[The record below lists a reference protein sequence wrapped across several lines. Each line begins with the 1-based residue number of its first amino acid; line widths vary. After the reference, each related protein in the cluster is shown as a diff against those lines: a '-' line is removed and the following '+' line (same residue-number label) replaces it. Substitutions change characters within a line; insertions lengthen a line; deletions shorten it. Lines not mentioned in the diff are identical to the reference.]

1 LAQEIIVKIPIANLN
16 FQLENFLSKVG
27 FIAEGRCHKSE
38 LFRSVMPSA
47 KAPVRIDLAGGW
59 SDAPPFCEQVGGDVV
74 NIAINH
80 YAHAKLDVDNDGKLS
95 VSYTCDVPIG
105 SGLGTTGAINVA
117 LMAAIKG
124 DENSEELAYQFE
136 RLLGNHGGRQ
146 DQWAA
151 RYGGIQHLKFIGN
164 DVERVH
170 LVPPPSF
177 NRWIEKHLILAD
189 TGIKHTSGDL
199 HSGVWARYEEVL
211 PYLMD
216 IRQSGRDMAAAVQ
229 RDDRYNVCAA
239 MNAYTDAVG
248 CLDPTLNEP
257 YQMLKDMPEVLAW
270 KGMGAAAGGFVGI
283 ISKDPEATKEA
294 IPWDIL
300 EWQIDKVG
308 LTLTE
313 D

>member
-1 LAQEIIVKIPIANLN
+1 MTNFSIDFLI
-16 FQLENFLSKVG
+16 FQLKNNSSNFIFSDYWVDEISYGYLALS
-27 FIAEGRCHKSE
+27 
-38 LFRSVMPSA
+38 MPSA

-74 NIAINH
+74 NIAINQ
-80 YAHAKLDVDNDGKLS
+80 YAHADLQVDEVGKLS
-95 VSYTCDVPIG
+95 VSYSCDVPVG

-117 LMAAIKG
+117 LMSVIKG
-124 DENSEELAYQFE
+124 AENSEELAYQFE

-151 RYGGIQHLKFIGN
+151 RYGGIQHLKFIGK

-189 TGIKHTSGDL
+189 TGIRHTSGDL
-199 HSGVWARYEEVL
+199 HSNVWARYEEVL
-211 PYLMD
+211 PHLMD
-216 IRQSGRDMAAAVQ
+216 IRLSGRDMASAVQ
-229 RDDRYNVCAA
+229 RDDRFNVCEA
-239 MNAYTDAVG
+239 MKAYTEAVG
-248 CLDPTLNEP
+248 KLDSSLNEP
-257 YQMLKDMPEVLAW
+257 YLILNEMPEVLAW

-283 ISKDPEATKEA
+283 ISRNPDVTREN
-294 IPWDIL
+294 IPWEVLD
-300 EWQIDKVG
+300 WQIDFDG
-308 LTLTE
+308 LTIVE

>member
-1 LAQEIIVKIPIANLN
+1 MRFRGRGHKLWPIS
-16 FQLENFLSKVG
+16 QT
-27 FIAEGRCHKSE
+27 
-38 LFRSVMPSA
+38 MPSA

-80 YAHAKLDVDNDGKLS
+80 YAHADLQVDESGKLS

-117 LMAAIKG
+117 LLASIKG
-124 DENSEELAYQFE
+124 KEGSEELAYQFE

-189 TGIKHTSGDL
+189 TGIRHTSGDL

-211 PYLMD
+211 PHLME

-229 RDDRYNVCAA
+229 RDDRFNVCAA
-239 MNAYTDAVG
+239 MNAYTEAVG
-248 CLDPTLNEP
+248 KLDSSLNEP
-257 YQMLKDMPEVLAW
+257 YQILADMPDVLAW

-283 ISKDPEATKEA
+283 ISRNPDATKEA
-294 IPWDIL
+294 IPWDVL
-300 EWQIDKVG
+300 DWQIDHDG
-308 LTLTE
+308 LTISE
-313 D
+313 

>member
-1 LAQEIIVKIPIANLN
+1 M
-16 FQLENFLSKVG
+16 S
-27 FIAEGRCHKSE
+27 
-38 LFRSVMPSA
+38 SA

-80 YAHAKLDVDNDGKLS
+80 YAHADLQVDDSGRLS

-117 LMAAIKG
+117 LLAAIKG
-124 DENSEELAYQFE
+124 KEGSEELAYQFE

-189 TGIKHTSGDL
+189 TGIRHTSGDL

-216 IRQSGRDMAAAVQ
+216 IRQSGRDMASAVQ
-229 RDDRYNVCAA
+229 RDDRFNVCAA
-239 MNAYTDAVG
+239 MNAYTEAVG
-248 CLDPTLNEP
+248 KLDPSLNEP
-257 YQMLKDMPEVLAW
+257 YQILVDMPDVLAW

-283 ISKDPEATKEA
+283 ISRNPDATKEA
-294 IPWDIL
+294 IPWDVL
-300 EWQIDKVG
+300 DWQIDQDG
-308 LTLTE
+308 LTIS

>member
-1 LAQEIIVKIPIANLN
+1 MTNFSIDFLI
-16 FQLENFLSKVG
+16 FQLKNNSSNFIFSDYWVDEISYGYLALS
-27 FIAEGRCHKSE
+27 
-38 LFRSVMPSA
+38 MPSA

-74 NIAINH
+74 NIAINQ
-80 YAHAKLDVDNDGKLS
+80 YAHADLQVDEVGKLS
-95 VSYTCDVPIG
+95 VSYSCDVPVG

-117 LMAAIKG
+117 LMSVIKG
-124 DENSEELAYQFE
+124 AENSEELAYQFE

-151 RYGGIQHLKFIGN
+151 RYGGIQHLKFIGK

-189 TGIKHTSGDL
+189 TGMRHTSGDL
-199 HSGVWARYEEVL
+199 HSDVWARYEEVL
-211 PYLMD
+211 PHLMD
-216 IRQSGRDMAAAVQ
+216 IRQSGRDMASAVQ
-229 RDDRYNVCAA
+229 RDDRFNVCEA
-239 MNAYTDAVG
+239 MKAYTEAVG
-248 CLDPTLNEP
+248 KLDSSLNEP
-257 YQMLKDMPEVLAW
+257 YLILNEMPEVLAW

-283 ISKDPEATKEA
+283 ISRNPDVTREN
-294 IPWDIL
+294 IPWEVLD
-300 EWQIDKVG
+300 WQIDFDG
-308 LTLTE
+308 LTIVE

>member
-1 LAQEIIVKIPIANLN
+1 MTNFSIDFLI
-16 FQLENFLSKVG
+16 FQLENNSSNFIFSDYWVDEISYGYLALS
-27 FIAEGRCHKSE
+27 
-38 LFRSVMPSA
+38 MPSA

-74 NIAINH
+74 NIAINQ
-80 YAHAKLDVDNDGKLS
+80 YAHADLQVDEVGKLS
-95 VSYTCDVPIG
+95 VSYSCDVPVG

-117 LMAAIKG
+117 LMSVIKG
-124 DENSEELAYQFE
+124 AENSEELAYQFE

-151 RYGGIQHLKFIGN
+151 RYGGIQHLKFIGK

-189 TGIKHTSGDL
+189 TGIRHTSGDL
-199 HSGVWARYEEVL
+199 HSNVWARYEEVL
-211 PYLMD
+211 PHLMD
-216 IRQSGRDMAAAVQ
+216 IRQSGRDMASAVQ
-229 RDDRYNVCAA
+229 RDDRFNVCEA
-239 MNAYTDAVG
+239 MKAYTEAVG
-248 CLDPTLNEP
+248 KLDSSLNEP
-257 YQMLKDMPEVLAW
+257 YLILNEMPEVLAW

-283 ISKDPEATKEA
+283 ISRNPDVTREN
-294 IPWDIL
+294 IPWEVLD
-300 EWQIDKVG
+300 WQIDFDG
-308 LTLTE
+308 LTIVE

>member
-1 LAQEIIVKIPIANLN
+1 MTNFSIDFLI
-16 FQLENFLSKVG
+16 FQLKNNTSNFIFSNYWVDEISYGYLALS
-27 FIAEGRCHKSE
+27 
-38 LFRSVMPSA
+38 MPSA

-74 NIAINH
+74 NIAINQ
-80 YAHAKLDVDNDGKLS
+80 YAHADLQVDEVGKLS
-95 VSYTCDVPIG
+95 VSYSCDVPVG

-117 LMAAIKG
+117 LMSVIKG
-124 DENSEELAYQFE
+124 AENSEELAYQFE

-151 RYGGIQHLKFIGN
+151 RYGGIQHLKFIGK

-189 TGIKHTSGDL
+189 TGIRHTSGDL
-199 HSGVWARYEEVL
+199 HSDVWARYEEVL
-211 PYLMD
+211 PHLMD
-216 IRQSGRDMAAAVQ
+216 IRQSGRDMASAVQ
-229 RDDRYNVCAA
+229 RDDRFNVCEA
-239 MNAYTDAVG
+239 MKAYTEAVG
-248 CLDPTLNEP
+248 KLDSSLNEP
-257 YQMLKDMPEVLAW
+257 YLILNEMPEVLAW

-283 ISKDPEATKEA
+283 ISRNPDVTREN
-294 IPWDIL
+294 IPWEVLD
-300 EWQIDKVG
+300 WQIDFDG
-308 LTLTE
+308 LTIVE

>member
-1 LAQEIIVKIPIANLN
+1 MTDFSIDFLI
-16 FQLENFLSKVG
+16 FQLKNNSSNFIFSDYWVDEISYGYLALS
-27 FIAEGRCHKSE
+27 
-38 LFRSVMPSA
+38 MPSA

-74 NIAINH
+74 NIAINQ
-80 YAHAKLDVDNDGKLS
+80 YAHADLQVDEVGKLS
-95 VSYTCDVPIG
+95 VSYSCDVPVG

-117 LMAAIKG
+117 LMSVIKG
-124 DENSEELAYQFE
+124 AENSEELAYQFE

-151 RYGGIQHLKFIGN
+151 RYGGIQHLKFIGK

-189 TGIKHTSGDL
+189 TGIRHTSGDL
-199 HSGVWARYEEVL
+199 HSNVWARYEEVL
-211 PYLMD
+211 PHLMD
-216 IRQSGRDMAAAVQ
+216 IRQSGRDMASAVQ
-229 RDDRYNVCAA
+229 RDDRFNVCEA
-239 MNAYTDAVG
+239 MKAYTEAVG
-248 CLDPTLNEP
+248 KLDSSLNEP
-257 YQMLKDMPEVLAW
+257 YLILNEMPEVLAW

-283 ISKDPEATKEA
+283 ISRNPDVTREN
-294 IPWDIL
+294 IPWEVLD
-300 EWQIDKVG
+300 WQIDFDG
-308 LTLTE
+308 LTIVE

>member
-1 LAQEIIVKIPIANLN
+1 
-16 FQLENFLSKVG
+16 
-27 FIAEGRCHKSE
+27 
-38 LFRSVMPSA
+38 MPSA

-80 YAHAKLDVDNDGKLS
+80 YAHAKLDVDSDGKLS
-95 VSYTCDVPIG
+95 VSYTCDVPVG

-117 LMAAIKG
+117 LMSVIKG
-124 DENSEELAYQFE
+124 EKNSEELAYQFE
-136 RLLGNHGGRQ
+136 KLLGNHGGRQ
-146 DQWAA
+146 DQWAS

-164 DVERVH
+164 EVERVH

-189 TGIKHTSGDL
+189 TGIRHTSGDL

-211 PYLMD
+211 PHLME

-229 RDDRYNVCAA
+229 RDDRFNVCTA

-248 CLDPTLNEP
+248 RLDPILNEP

-283 ISKDPEATKEA
+283 ISKDPEATKA
-294 IPWDIL
+294 NIPWKVL
-300 EWQIDKVG
+300 EWEIDTEG
-308 LTLTE
+308 LVLSE
-313 D
+313 

>member
-1 LAQEIIVKIPIANLN
+1 MTNFSIDFLI
-16 FQLENFLSKVG
+16 FQLKNNSSNFIFSDYWVDEISYGYLALS
-27 FIAEGRCHKSE
+27 
-38 LFRSVMPSA
+38 MPSA

-74 NIAINH
+74 NIAINQ
-80 YAHAKLDVDNDGKLS
+80 YAHADLQVDEVGKLS
-95 VSYTCDVPIG
+95 VSYSCDVPVG

-117 LMAAIKG
+117 LMSVIKG
-124 DENSEELAYQFE
+124 AENSEELAYQFE

-151 RYGGIQHLKFIGN
+151 RYGGIQHLKFIGK

-189 TGIKHTSGDL
+189 TGIRHTSGDL
-199 HSGVWARYEEVL
+199 HSDVWSRYEEVL
-211 PYLMD
+211 PHLMD
-216 IRQSGRDMAAAVQ
+216 IRQSGRDMASAVQ
-229 RDDRYNVCAA
+229 RDDRFNVCEA
-239 MNAYTDAVG
+239 MKAYTEAVG
-248 CLDPTLNEP
+248 KLDSSLNEP
-257 YQMLKDMPEVLAW
+257 YLILNEMPEVLAW

-283 ISKDPEATKEA
+283 ISRNPDVTREN
-294 IPWDIL
+294 IPWEVLD
-300 EWQIDKVG
+300 WQIDFDG
-308 LTLTE
+308 LTIVE

>member
-1 LAQEIIVKIPIANLN
+1 VTNFSIDFLI
-16 FQLENFLSKVG
+16 FQLKNNSSNFIFSDYWVDEISYGYLALS
-27 FIAEGRCHKSE
+27 
-38 LFRSVMPSA
+38 MPSA

-74 NIAINH
+74 NIAINQ
-80 YAHAKLDVDNDGKLS
+80 YAHADLQVDEVGKLS
-95 VSYTCDVPIG
+95 VSYSCDVPVG

-117 LMAAIKG
+117 LMSVIKG
-124 DENSEELAYQFE
+124 AENSEELAYQFE

-151 RYGGIQHLKFIGN
+151 RYGGIQHLKFIGK

-189 TGIKHTSGDL
+189 TGIRHTSGDL
-199 HSGVWARYEEVL
+199 HSDVWSRYEEVL
-211 PYLMD
+211 PHLMD
-216 IRQSGRDMAAAVQ
+216 IRQSGRDMASAVQ
-229 RDDRYNVCAA
+229 RDDRFNVCEA
-239 MNAYTDAVG
+239 MKAYTEAVG
-248 CLDPTLNEP
+248 KLDSSLNEP
-257 YQMLKDMPEVLAW
+257 YLILNEMPEVLAW

-283 ISKDPEATKEA
+283 ISRNPDVTREN
-294 IPWDIL
+294 IPWEVLD
-300 EWQIDKVG
+300 WQIDFDG
-308 LTLTE
+308 LTIVE

>member
-1 LAQEIIVKIPIANLN
+1 MTNFSIDFLI
-16 FQLENFLSKVG
+16 FQLKNNSSNLIFSDYWVDEISYGYLALS
-27 FIAEGRCHKSE
+27 
-38 LFRSVMPSA
+38 MPSA

-74 NIAINH
+74 NIAINQ
-80 YAHAKLDVDNDGKLS
+80 YAHADLQVDEVGKLS
-95 VSYTCDVPIG
+95 VSYSCDVPVG

-117 LMAAIKG
+117 LMSVIKG
-124 DENSEELAYQFE
+124 AENSEELAYQFE

-151 RYGGIQHLKFIGN
+151 RYGGIQHLKFIGK

-189 TGIKHTSGDL
+189 TGIRHTSGDL
-199 HSGVWARYEEVL
+199 HSNVWARYEEVL
-211 PYLMD
+211 PHLMD
-216 IRQSGRDMAAAVQ
+216 IRQSGRDMASAVQ
-229 RDDRYNVCAA
+229 RDDRFNVCEA
-239 MNAYTDAVG
+239 MKAYTEAVG
-248 CLDPTLNEP
+248 KLDSSLNEP
-257 YQMLKDMPEVLAW
+257 YLILNEMPEVLAW

-283 ISKDPEATKEA
+283 ISRNPDVTREN
-294 IPWDIL
+294 IPWEVLD
-300 EWQIDKVG
+300 WQIDFDG
-308 LTLTE
+308 LTIVE

>member
-1 LAQEIIVKIPIANLN
+1 MTNFSIDFLI
-16 FQLENFLSKVG
+16 FQLKNNSSNFIFSDYWVEEISYGYLALS
-27 FIAEGRCHKSE
+27 
-38 LFRSVMPSA
+38 MPSA

-74 NIAINH
+74 NIAINQ
-80 YAHAKLDVDNDGKLS
+80 YAHADLQVDEVGKLS
-95 VSYTCDVPIG
+95 VSYSCDVPVG

-117 LMAAIKG
+117 LMSVIKG
-124 DENSEELAYQFE
+124 AENSEELAYQFE

-151 RYGGIQHLKFIGN
+151 RYGGIQHLKFIGK

-189 TGIKHTSGDL
+189 TGIRHTSGDL
-199 HSGVWARYEEVL
+199 HSNVWARYEEVL
-211 PYLMD
+211 PHLMD
-216 IRQSGRDMAAAVQ
+216 IRQSGRDMASAVQ
-229 RDDRYNVCAA
+229 RDDRFNVCEA
-239 MNAYTDAVG
+239 MKAYTEAVG
-248 CLDPTLNEP
+248 KLDSSLNEP
-257 YQMLKDMPEVLAW
+257 YLILNEMPEVLAW

-283 ISKDPEATKEA
+283 ISRNPDVTREN
-294 IPWDIL
+294 IPWEVLD
-300 EWQIDKVG
+300 WQIDFDG
-308 LTLTE
+308 LTIVE

>member
-1 LAQEIIVKIPIANLN
+1 MTNFSIDFLI
-16 FQLENFLSKVG
+16 FQLENNSSNFIFSDYWVDEISYGYLALS
-27 FIAEGRCHKSE
+27 
-38 LFRSVMPSA
+38 MPSA

-74 NIAINH
+74 NIAINQ
-80 YAHAKLDVDNDGKLS
+80 YAHADLQVDEVGKLS
-95 VSYTCDVPIG
+95 VSYSCDVPVG

-117 LMAAIKG
+117 LMSVIKG
-124 DENSEELAYQFE
+124 AENSEELAYQFE

-151 RYGGIQHLKFIGN
+151 RYGGIQHLKFIGK

-189 TGIKHTSGDL
+189 TGIRHTSGDL
-199 HSGVWARYEEVL
+199 HSNVWARYEEVL
-211 PYLMD
+211 PHLMD
-216 IRQSGRDMAAAVQ
+216 IRQSGRDMASAVQ
-229 RDDRYNVCAA
+229 RDDRFNVCEA
-239 MNAYTDAVG
+239 MKAYTEAVDK
-248 CLDPTLNEP
+248 LDSSLNEP
-257 YQMLKDMPEVLAW
+257 YLILNEMPEVLAW

-283 ISKDPEATKEA
+283 ISRNPDVTREN
-294 IPWDIL
+294 IPWEVLD
-300 EWQIDKVG
+300 WQIDFDG
-308 LTLTE
+308 LTIVE

>member
-1 LAQEIIVKIPIANLN
+1 MKNNSSNFIFSDYWVDEISYGYLA
-16 FQLENFLSKVG
+16 LS
-27 FIAEGRCHKSE
+27 
-38 LFRSVMPSA
+38 MPSA

-74 NIAINH
+74 NIAINQ
-80 YAHAKLDVDNDGKLS
+80 YAHADLQVDEVGKLS
-95 VSYTCDVPIG
+95 VSYSCDVPVG

-117 LMAAIKG
+117 LMSVIKG
-124 DENSEELAYQFE
+124 AENSEELAYQFE

-151 RYGGIQHLKFIGN
+151 RYGGIQHLKFIGK

-189 TGIKHTSGDL
+189 TGIRHTSGDL
-199 HSGVWARYEEVL
+199 HSDVWSRYEEVL
-211 PYLMD
+211 PHLMD
-216 IRQSGRDMAAAVQ
+216 IRQSGRDMASAVQ
-229 RDDRYNVCAA
+229 RDDRFNVCEA
-239 MNAYTDAVG
+239 MKAYTEAVG
-248 CLDPTLNEP
+248 KLDSSLNEP
-257 YQMLKDMPEVLAW
+257 YLILNEMPEVLAW

-283 ISKDPEATKEA
+283 ISRNPDVTREN
-294 IPWDIL
+294 IPWEVLD
-300 EWQIDKVG
+300 WQIDFDG
-308 LTLTE
+308 LTIVE

>member
-1 LAQEIIVKIPIANLN
+1 MTNFSIDFLI
-16 FQLENFLSKVG
+16 FQLKNNTSNFIFSNYWVDEISYGYLALS
-27 FIAEGRCHKSE
+27 
-38 LFRSVMPSA
+38 MPSA

-74 NIAINH
+74 NIAINQ
-80 YAHAKLDVDNDGKLS
+80 YAHADLQVDEVGKLS
-95 VSYTCDVPIG
+95 VSYSCDVPDG

-117 LMAAIKG
+117 LMSVIKG
-124 DENSEELAYQFE
+124 AENSEELAYQFE

-151 RYGGIQHLKFIGN
+151 RYGGIQHLKFIGK

-189 TGIKHTSGDL
+189 TGIRHTSGDL
-199 HSGVWARYEEVL
+199 HSDVWARYEEVL
-211 PYLMD
+211 PHLMD
-216 IRQSGRDMAAAVQ
+216 IRQSGRDMASAVQ
-229 RDDRYNVCAA
+229 RDDRFNVCEA
-239 MNAYTDAVG
+239 MKAYTEAVG
-248 CLDPTLNEP
+248 KLDSSLNEP
-257 YQMLKDMPEVLAW
+257 YLILNEMPEVLAW

-283 ISKDPEATKEA
+283 ISRNPDVTREN
-294 IPWDIL
+294 IPWEVLD
-300 EWQIDKVG
+300 WQIDFDG
-308 LTLTE
+308 LTIVE

>member
-1 LAQEIIVKIPIANLN
+1 MTNFSIDFLI
-16 FQLENFLSKVG
+16 FQLKNNSSNFIFSDYWVDEISYGYLALS
-27 FIAEGRCHKSE
+27 
-38 LFRSVMPSA
+38 MPSA

-74 NIAINH
+74 NIAINQ
-80 YAHAKLDVDNDGKLS
+80 YAHADLQVDEVGKLS
-95 VSYTCDVPIG
+95 VSYSCDVPVG

-117 LMAAIKG
+117 LMSVIKG
-124 DENSEELAYQFE
+124 AENSEELAYQFE

-151 RYGGIQHLKFIGN
+151 RYGGIQHLKFIGK

-189 TGIKHTSGDL
+189 TGMRHTSGDL
-199 HSGVWARYEEVL
+199 HSNVWARYEEVL
-211 PYLMD
+211 PHLMD
-216 IRQSGRDMAAAVQ
+216 IRQSGRDMASAVQ
-229 RDDRYNVCAA
+229 RDDRFNVCEA
-239 MNAYTDAVG
+239 MKAYTEAVG
-248 CLDPTLNEP
+248 KLDSSLNEP
-257 YQMLKDMPEVLAW
+257 YLILNEMPEVLAW

-283 ISKDPEATKEA
+283 ISRNPDFTREN
-294 IPWDIL
+294 IPWEVLD
-300 EWQIDKVG
+300 WQIDFDG
-308 LTLTE
+308 LTIVE

>member
-1 LAQEIIVKIPIANLN
+1 MTNISIDFLI
-16 FQLENFLSKVG
+16 FQLKNNTSNFIFSNYWVDEISYGYLALS
-27 FIAEGRCHKSE
+27 
-38 LFRSVMPSA
+38 MPSA

-74 NIAINH
+74 NIAINQ
-80 YAHAKLDVDNDGKLS
+80 YAHADLQVDEVGKLS
-95 VSYTCDVPIG
+95 VSYSCDVPVG

-117 LMAAIKG
+117 LMSVIKG
-124 DENSEELAYQFE
+124 AENSEELAYQFE

-151 RYGGIQHLKFIGN
+151 RYGGIQHLKFIGK

-189 TGIKHTSGDL
+189 TGIRHTSGDL
-199 HSGVWARYEEVL
+199 HSDVWARYEEVL
-211 PYLMD
+211 PHLMD
-216 IRQSGRDMAAAVQ
+216 IRQSGRDMASAVQ
-229 RDDRYNVCAA
+229 RDDRFNVCEA
-239 MNAYTDAVG
+239 MKAYTEAVG
-248 CLDPTLNEP
+248 KLDSSLNEP
-257 YQMLKDMPEVLAW
+257 YLILNEMPEVLAW

-283 ISKDPEATKEA
+283 ISRNPDVTREN
-294 IPWDIL
+294 IPWEVLD
-300 EWQIDKVG
+300 WQIDFDG
-308 LTLTE
+308 LTIVE

>member
-1 LAQEIIVKIPIANLN
+1 VTNFSIDFLI
-16 FQLENFLSKVG
+16 FQLKNNSSNFIFSDYWVDEISYGYLALS
-27 FIAEGRCHKSE
+27 
-38 LFRSVMPSA
+38 MPSA

-74 NIAINH
+74 NIAINQ
-80 YAHAKLDVDNDGKLS
+80 YAHADLQVDEVGKLS
-95 VSYTCDVPIG
+95 VSYSCDVPVG

-117 LMAAIKG
+117 LMSVIKG
-124 DENSEELAYQFE
+124 AENSEELAYQFE

-151 RYGGIQHLKFIGN
+151 RYGGIQHLKFIGK

-189 TGIKHTSGDL
+189 TGIRHTSGDL
-199 HSGVWARYEEVL
+199 HSNVWARYEEVL
-211 PYLMD
+211 PHLMD
-216 IRQSGRDMAAAVQ
+216 IRQSGRDMASAVQ
-229 RDDRYNVCAA
+229 RDDRFNVCEA
-239 MNAYTDAVG
+239 MKAYTEAVG
-248 CLDPTLNEP
+248 KLDSSLNEP
-257 YQMLKDMPEVLAW
+257 YLILNEMPEVLAW

-283 ISKDPEATKEA
+283 ISRNPDVTREN
-294 IPWDIL
+294 IPWEVLD
-300 EWQIDKVG
+300 WQIDFDG
-308 LTLTE
+308 LTIVE

>member
-1 LAQEIIVKIPIANLN
+1 
-16 FQLENFLSKVG
+16 
-27 FIAEGRCHKSE
+27 
-38 LFRSVMPSA
+38 MPSA

-74 NIAINH
+74 NIAINQ
-80 YAHAKLDVDNDGKLS
+80 YAHADLQVDEVGKLS
-95 VSYTCDVPIG
+95 VSYSCDVPVG

-117 LMAAIKG
+117 LMSVIKG
-124 DENSEELAYQFE
+124 AENSEELAYQFE

-151 RYGGIQHLKFIGN
+151 RYGGIQHLKFIGK

-189 TGIKHTSGDL
+189 TGIRHTSGDL
-199 HSGVWARYEEVL
+199 HSNVWARYEEVL
-211 PYLMD
+211 PHLMD
-216 IRQSGRDMAAAVQ
+216 IRQSGRDMASAVQ
-229 RDDRYNVCAA
+229 RDDRFNVCEA
-239 MNAYTDAVG
+239 MKAYTEAVG
-248 CLDPTLNEP
+248 KLDSSLNEP
-257 YQMLKDMPEVLAW
+257 YLILNEMPEVLAW

-283 ISKDPEATKEA
+283 ISRNPDVTREN
-294 IPWDIL
+294 IPWEVLD
-300 EWQIDKVG
+300 WQIDFDG
-308 LTLTE
+308 LTIVE

>member
-1 LAQEIIVKIPIANLN
+1 MTNFSIDFLI
-16 FQLENFLSKVG
+16 FQLKDDSSNFIFSDYWVDEISYGYLALS
-27 FIAEGRCHKSE
+27 
-38 LFRSVMPSA
+38 MPSA

-74 NIAINH
+74 NIAINQ
-80 YAHAKLDVDNDGKLS
+80 YAHADLQVDEVGKLS
-95 VSYTCDVPIG
+95 VSYSCDVPVG

-117 LMAAIKG
+117 LMSVIKG
-124 DENSEELAYQFE
+124 AENSEELAYQFE

-151 RYGGIQHLKFIGN
+151 RYGGIQHLKFIGK

-189 TGIKHTSGDL
+189 TGIRHTSGDL
-199 HSGVWARYEEVL
+199 HSNVWARYEEVL
-211 PYLMD
+211 PHLMD
-216 IRQSGRDMAAAVQ
+216 IRQSGRDMASAVQ
-229 RDDRYNVCAA
+229 RDDRFNVCEA
-239 MNAYTDAVG
+239 MKAYTEAVG
-248 CLDPTLNEP
+248 KLDSSLNEP
-257 YQMLKDMPEVLAW
+257 YLILNEMPEVLAW

-283 ISKDPEATKEA
+283 ISRNPDVTREN
-294 IPWDIL
+294 IPWEVLD
-300 EWQIDKVG
+300 WQIDFDG
-308 LTLTE
+308 LTIVE